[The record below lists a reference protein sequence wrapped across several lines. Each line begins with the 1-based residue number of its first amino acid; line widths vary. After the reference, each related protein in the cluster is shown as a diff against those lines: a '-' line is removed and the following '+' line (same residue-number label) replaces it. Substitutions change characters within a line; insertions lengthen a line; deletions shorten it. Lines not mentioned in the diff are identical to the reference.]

1 MSYVI
6 HFVQVSA
13 SKKLDLWHTLGSM
26 LYHVS
31 KLREQEG
38 KLYEKTRLWANETAP
53 D

>member
-6 HFVQVSA
+6 HFVQVLT

-31 KLREQEG
+31 KITKAGG
-38 KLYEKTRLWANETAP
+38 KAL
-53 D
+53 